1 MEPRRLRDRFKGH
14 PACAHGN
21 RGGAY
26 ATFSQEARMARKA
39 VNETDLVKKI
49 HELPQEQINVVD
61 KFVDFL
67 RARRTE
73 HSLRNAMTAVSDPV
87 FERIWDNP
95 EDAAYDKL

>member
-1 MEPRRLRDRFKGH
+1 MASAPKQ
-14 PACAHGN
+14 
-21 RGGAY
+21 RGAGD
-26 ATFSQEARMARKA
+26 FWGQGWDVGFQPQLHQEARMARKA
-39 VNETDLVKKI
+39 VNETELVKKI

-61 KFVDFL
+61 EFVDFL

-87 FERIWDNP
+87 FQRIWDNP